1 MDQWNSDESLTD
13 SDFEDEMEGFAIEF
27 GKIDFDSNLR
37 ASNLGD
43 DSGSLGTM
51 GMPSPKGFVTPTSIS
66 EGTELKG
73 QGQYEG
79 MLESDQ
85 DEEVEGLNQDIESDD
100 GSSDTSME
108 NVEQDNT
115 APLKQG
121 EGGKNS

>member
-1 MDQWNSDESLTD
+1 
-13 SDFEDEMEGFAIEF
+13 
-27 GKIDFDSNLR
+27 
-37 ASNLGD
+37 
-43 DSGSLGTM
+43 
-51 GMPSPKGFVTPTSIS
+51 
-66 EGTELKG
+66 
-73 QGQYEG
+73 

-85 DEEVEGLNQDIESDD
+85 EEEVEELNQDIESDD